1 MSLVNKICGSF
12 IYMFPK
18 YKKMWIEVVS
28 FNKRYPNNKEYT
40 YSDFFIHNVG
50 IGVFFSDYHYPR
62 GFLHKLFYYIGCKT
76 GWLKRYKTEC
86 DRSME
91 NARRALEESFTPRL
105 KSMLEKHYKDLE
117 DGK

>member
-86 DRSME
+86 DRCM
-91 NARRALEESFTPRL
+91 
-105 KSMLEKHYKDLE
+105 
-117 DGK
+117 